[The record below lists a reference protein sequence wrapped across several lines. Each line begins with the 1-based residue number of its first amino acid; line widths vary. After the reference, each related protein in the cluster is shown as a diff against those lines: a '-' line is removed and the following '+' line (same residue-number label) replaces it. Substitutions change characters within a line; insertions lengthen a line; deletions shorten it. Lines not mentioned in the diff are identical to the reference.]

1 MMTTRNTKTVL
12 HLPVLITL
20 AASAALLGCEST
32 GTRYSE
38 KYTASSANNDDGVV
52 CKMEK
57 RIGSNMMTRV
67 CRTAEERAAME
78 EAAREGILR
87 LQGGSETGGD
97 G

>member
-1 MMTTRNTKTVL
+1 MSTLKRKTLL
-12 HLPVLITL
+12 HFPLIITL
-20 AASAALLGCEST
+20 TASAALLGCEST

-38 KYTASSANNDDGVV
+38 KYASTGASNDDGVV

-67 CRTAEERAAME
+67 CRTAEERRAME
-78 EAAREGILR
+78 DAAREGILR
-87 LQGGSETGGD
+87 LQSGSETGGD